1 MEKIFSVDNKA
12 ILCYHFLKEKKMR
25 LKLLEKIRSKG
36 IMPTESII
44 EDYYDELTERK
55 NEAWYLFSRF
65 VDDSE
70 KENFRKII
78 EKAINGDVKAYQ
90 KLCEIIKIA
99 LDKISK
105 LDIRKDGLNVVMTYD
120 STHEQYLDVDKFI
133 MNTKSEF
140 DAYYGYIKE
149 GFEEILNNKEYLA
162 PTPNITKG
170 IDEEL
175 WRDGRVIEGDLR
187 ILYELFY
194 KMRIFDQDVQFEIE
208 YLKEDIPRFK
218 KNIESDPSLF
228 SFMKPEYIDRLCHF
242 LCKESKIAKDV
253 LNMDDRKKIV
263 EHNNLITKLYDI
275 LNNKFESRCWDYNN
289 KYGWIPH
296 LINNKYDRVPHYIDN
311 ISTDVNLKD
320 RIPIED
326 KYLTAKDSS
335 KVLRRA
341 ILRLVY
347 LKGEYEK
354 LNKLSDYMYQETDSL
369 IKYVLATYKEKAYH
383 KNKSIDTLF
392 AYFNYIHFL
401 RRMTGTDDTGLF
413 HRRFSKECRQ
423 LASNLLGDYFEY
435 YDLDSEDTKW
445 KLHWNSPYSKPRYVA
460 DTPDRDIFE

>member
-1 MEKIFSVDNKA
+1 
-12 ILCYHFLKEKKMR
+12 MR

-140 DAYYGYIKE
+140 DTHYGYTKK
-149 GFEEILNNKEYLA
+149 GFEKVLNNEEYLA
-162 PTPNITKG
+162 PTLSTTEG
-170 IDEEL
+170 INEEFL
-175 WRDGRVIEGDLR
+175 RYGKWIEGDRRWIEADLIPIHR
-187 ILYELFY
+187 LLY
-194 KMRIFDQDVQFEIE
+194 KMSQFRADVWIEIKC
-208 YLKEDIPRFK
+208 LKEDIPRFK

-253 LNMDDRKKIV
+253 LYMDDRKKIV

-275 LNNKFESRCWDYNN
+275 LNNKFESRCWD
-289 KYGWIPH
+289 
-296 LINNKYDRVPHYIDN
+296 INNEI
-311 ISTDVNLKD
+311 TFVNSKSKT
-320 RIPIED
+320 PIED
-326 KYLTAKDSS
+326 KYLTSKDSN

-347 LKGEYEK
+347 LKGGYEK
-354 LNKLSDYMYQETDSL
+354 LNELSDYMYQETESL

-392 AYFNYIHFL
+392 AYYNFIHFFQRL
-401 RRMTGTDDTGLF
+401 T
-413 HRRFSKECRQ
+413 
-423 LASNLLGDYFEY
+423 FEY
-435 YDLDSEDTKW
+435 PKQFSEECKMLVSDLRFDYLKYYNLDQHDTEWALFK
-445 KLHWNSPYSKPRYVA
+445 NSPYYR
-460 DTPDRDIFE
+460 PDSPNFATDKEREQAKWR

>member
-1 MEKIFSVDNKA
+1 MRLTFEKIGIENRPLSSGTEVDGYHNK
-12 ILCYHFLKEKKMR
+12 
-25 LKLLEKIRSKG
+25 
-36 IMPTESII
+36 
-44 EDYYDELTERK
+44 LTERK

-78 EKAINGDVKAYQ
+78 EKAINGDDKAYQ
-90 KLCEIIKIA
+90 KLSETIKIA
-99 LDKISK
+99 LEKISK
-105 LDIRKDGLNVVMTYD
+105 LDIRKDGVNVVMTYD
-120 STHEQYLDVDKFI
+120 SPHEQYLLDVDKFI
-133 MNTKSEF
+133 INTKSEF

-162 PTPNITKG
+162 PTPNMTKG
-170 IDEEL
+170 INEEL
-175 WRDGRVIEGDLR
+175 LRDGRDIEAYLILIHR
-187 ILYELFY
+187 LLYEMSQF
-194 KMRIFDQDVQFEIE
+194 RTDVWIEIKC
-208 YLKEDIPRFK
+208 LKEDIPHFK

-228 SFMKPEYIDRLCHF
+228 SFMKPEYIDHLCHF

-253 LNMDDRKKIV
+253 LYMDDRKKIV
-263 EHNNLITKLYDI
+263 KHNNLITKLYDI

-289 KYGWIPH
+289 EI
-296 LINNKYDRVPHYIDN
+296 
-311 ISTDVNLKD
+311 TFVNSKS

-369 IKYVLATYKEKAYH
+369 IKYILATYKEKAYH

-392 AYFNYIHFL
+392 AYFNFIHFFQRL
-401 RRMTGTDDTGLF
+401 T
-413 HRRFSKECRQ
+413 
-423 LASNLLGDYFEY
+423 FEY
-435 YDLDSEDTKW
+435 PKHFSGECKMLVSDLRFDYLKYYNLDQHDTE
-445 KLHWNSPYSKPRYVA
+445 LAFVRNSPYSDNAMNSRIYL
-460 DTPDRDIFE
+460 R

>member
-1 MEKIFSVDNKA
+1 
-12 ILCYHFLKEKKMR
+12 MR

-36 IMPTESII
+36 IMPTESLI
-44 EDYYDELTERK
+44 EAYYDELTERK

-78 EKAINGDVKAYQ
+78 EKAIDGDVKAYQ

-105 LDIRKDGLNVVMTYD
+105 LDIRKDGVNVVMTYD
-120 STHEQYLDVDKFI
+120 SPHEQYLDVDKFI
-133 MNTKSEF
+133 MKTKSEF
-140 DAYYGYIKE
+140 DTHYGYTKK
-149 GFEEILNNKEYLA
+149 GFEKVLNNEEYLA
-162 PTPNITKG
+162 PTLSTTEG
-170 IDEEL
+170 INEEFL
-175 WRDGRVIEGDLR
+175 RYGKWIEGDRRWIEADLIPIHR
-187 ILYELFY
+187 LLY
-194 KMRIFDQDVQFEIE
+194 KMSQFRADVWIEIKC
-208 YLKEDIPRFK
+208 LKEDIPRFK
-218 KNIESDPSLF
+218 KNIESDPSLY

-253 LNMDDRKKIV
+253 LYMDDRKKIV

-401 RRMTGTDDTGLF
+401 RRMTGTDETGLF

-435 YDLDSEDTKW
+435 YDLDSEDTQW
-445 KLHWNSPYSKPRYVA
+445 KLHWKSPYSKNVR
-460 DTPDRDIFE
+460 